1 MMGHDV
7 QLLRVRL
14 PGNWAKVTESNWF
27 CVQFWLH
34 CCSQAIT
41 LPCWYI
47 FFFIPREISVSK
59 IWLLARSEDSIIS
72 FLMLCARSMCLS
84 FGMLRV
90 RDG

>member
-7 QLLRVRL
+7 QLLRVQL
-14 PGNWAKVTESNWF
+14 LENWVKVTESNWF

-47 FFFIPREISVSK
+47 FFLSLVKSVSAK
-59 IWLLARSEDSIIS
+59 YGYWLVQRTQ
-72 FLMLCARSMCLS
+72 F
-84 FGMLRV
+84 FFF
-90 RDG
+90 